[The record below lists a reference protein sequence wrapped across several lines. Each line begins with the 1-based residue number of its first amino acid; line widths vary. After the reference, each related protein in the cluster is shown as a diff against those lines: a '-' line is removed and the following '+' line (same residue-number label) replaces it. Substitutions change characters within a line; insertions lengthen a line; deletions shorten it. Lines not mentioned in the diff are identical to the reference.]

1 MNRCPTCGTVYPD
14 DARFCTRDGTRLLG
28 GTPAANP
35 AVATPASDQP
45 SAPPGARATAAPV
58 RGDTSAPVTFQNLV
72 GKTLQGHYEIVKKV
86 GEGGMSFV
94 YLANDIATR
103 ERYAIKVLSAALSQD
118 TNAMARLRRE
128 AALGMRLAHPN
139 VCHIIRLGET
149 EDGLVYVVMPF
160 VDGEI

>member
-1 MNRCPTCGTVYPD
+1 MNRCPTCGTNYPA

-28 GTPAANP
+28 ATPPAAP
-35 AVATPASDQP
+35 AVSAPTPPAS
-45 SAPPGARATAAPV
+45 APGPRHTAVPV
-58 RGDTSAPVTFQNLV
+58 RGDAPNAPITHANLA

-86 GEGGMSFV
+86 GEGEMSFV

-118 TNAMARLRRE
+118 VNAMARLRRE

-139 VCHIIRLGET
+139 ICHIIRLGET
-149 EDGLVYVVMPF
+149 EDGLVYV
-160 VDGEI
+160 